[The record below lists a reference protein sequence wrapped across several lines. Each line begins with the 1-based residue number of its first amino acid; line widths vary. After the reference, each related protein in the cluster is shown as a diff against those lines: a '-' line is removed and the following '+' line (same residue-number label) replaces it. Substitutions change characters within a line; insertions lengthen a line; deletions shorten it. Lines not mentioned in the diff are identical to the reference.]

1 MLIFVV
7 PVFFLKKTKG
17 EIKVKKILNA
27 PEQVVEE
34 MMLGMAEAH
43 KDIVHRVGETR
54 VLARNY
60 EGAGKVGLI
69 SGGGSGHEPTHA
81 GFVGQGMLSA
91 AVFGDVFTSPTPDQV
106 YEAVKAADKGAGVF
120 MVIKN
125 YTGDV
130 LNFEM
135 AKDMAEAEGIEVD
148 FCITK
153 DDIAV
158 EDSLYSDGQRG
169 VAGTIFVHKILG
181 YYAEQG
187 ASLKELKELSEKLLP
202 QMKTIGLALSPAI
215 VPEQGKPGFELAD
228 DEIEFGIGIHGEPGY
243 QRVKLQPSKAMAEEI
258 YAKLRKALALKAGDD
273 VVVLVNGMGGTPLM
287 EQYVFV
293 NDVLGLLKADKVN
306 AVKTMVGDYMTSIEM
321 AGLSLT
327 LMKVTDKAWLD
338 ALNAPVKT
346 IAW

>member
-1 MLIFVV
+1 M
-7 PVFFLKKTKG
+7 
-17 EIKVKKILNA
+17 KKIINA
-27 PEQVVEE
+27 PQDVVEE
-34 MMLGMAEAH
+34 MMQGMAEAH
-43 KDIVHRVGETR
+43 NDIVYRVGDTR
-54 VLARNY
+54 VMARKY
-60 EGAGKVGLI
+60 EGKGKVGLI

-81 GFVGQGMLSA
+81 GFVGEGMLSA

-106 YEAVKAADKGAGVF
+106 YEAIKAADKGAGVF

-135 AKDMAEAEGIEVD
+135 AKEMAEAEGIDVE

-158 EDSLYSDGQRG
+158 EDSLYSEGQRG

-187 ASLKELKELSEKLLP
+187 ASLKELKTLSEKLLP
-202 QMKTIGLALSPAI
+202 EMKTIGLALSAAT
-215 VPEQGKPGFELAD
+215 VPEQGKPGFELPE

-243 QRVKLQPSKAMAEEI
+243 HRVKLQTSKAMAEEI
-258 YAKLRKALALKAGDD
+258 YAKISQAFPLKKDD
-273 VVVLVNGMGGTPLM
+273 QIVVLVNGMGGTPLM

-293 NDVLGLLKADKVN
+293 NDVLNLVKEQGVKV
-306 AVKTMVGDYMTSIEM
+306 VKTMVGDYMTSIEM

-327 LMKVTDKAWLD
+327 VMRITDPAWLE
-338 ALNAPVKT
+338 ALNAKANT
-346 IAW
+346 IAWK

>member
-1 MLIFVV
+1 M
-7 PVFFLKKTKG
+7 
-17 EIKVKKILNA
+17 KKILNA
-27 PEQVVEE
+27 PQDVVEE
-34 MMLGMAEAH
+34 MMQGMAAAH
-43 KDIVHRVGETR
+43 SDIVYRVGSTR
-54 VLARNY
+54 VLARRY
-60 EGAGKVGLI
+60 EGKGKVGLI

-106 YEAVKAADKGAGVF
+106 YEAIKVADQGAGVF
-120 MVIKN
+120 MIIKN

-130 LNFEM
+130 MNFEL
-135 AKDMAEAEGIEVD
+135 AKDMAEAEGIDVEY
-148 FCITK
+148 CITK

-169 VAGTIFVHKILG
+169 VAGTIFIHKILG
-181 YYAEQG
+181 YHAEKG
-187 ASLKELKELSEKLLP
+187 ASLAELKALSETLLP
-202 QMKTIGLALSPAI
+202 QMKTIGLAIGAAI

-243 QRVKLQPSKAMAEEI
+243 QKVKLQPSAAMAKELYSRI
-258 YAKLRKALALKAGDD
+258 HKALELKQGDD
-273 VVVLVNGMGGTPLM
+273 VVMLVNGMGGTPLM

-293 NDVLGLLKADKVN
+293 NDVHKLLATDG
-306 AVKTMVGDYMTSIEM
+306 VKTVKSMVGDYMTSIEM

-327 LMKVTDKAWLD
+327 LFKITDKAWLD
-338 ALNAPVKT
+338 ALNAPVQT